1 MLSQV
6 MGLASCLAVKR
17 TSLNLSGQ
25 ILTNVIIGLACIIY
39 IDILFAACCL
49 LAF

>member
-1 MLSQV
+1 
-6 MGLASCLAVKR
+6 MGLASLLSNER

-39 IDILFAACCL
+39 IDIIFAACCL